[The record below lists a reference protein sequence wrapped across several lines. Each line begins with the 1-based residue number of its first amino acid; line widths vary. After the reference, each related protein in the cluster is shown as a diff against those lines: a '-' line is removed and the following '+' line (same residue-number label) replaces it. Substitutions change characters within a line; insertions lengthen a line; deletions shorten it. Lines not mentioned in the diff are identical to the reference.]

1 MKTIFKIPVLLL
13 ALMLVVSCGDSKKEE
28 EGASTDFKMAV
39 DAETYCQLQCNVYSS
54 DGVER
59 EKAKEIFQDATDK
72 IEAKYR
78 SDKAKNEKKAKAA
91 QKVFKREMENCDC
104 KD

>member
-59 EKAKEIFQDATDK
+59 EKAKLRE
-72 IEAKYR
+72 
-78 SDKAKNEKKAKAA
+78 EKKAKAA